1 MNTDERRRIVPKN
14 HEALG
19 NEILDYLSK
28 HPEAEDSL
36 EGIVEWWL
44 VEQRIT
50 RPAAEV
56 RAALDQLVAR
66 KQISAHQ
73 GPDGRTHYRA
83 NPQRKP

>member
-1 MNTDERRRIVPKN
+1 MN

-44 VEQRIT
+44 VEQGIT
-50 RPAAEV
+50 RPATEV

-66 KQISAHQ
+66 KQISARQ

-83 NPQRKP
+83 CRRQSGGSVETMFEE